1 MAQRL
6 GTGDGRVRDLNPG
19 QSFYLDE
26 NGAAAAGP
34 SGLKAGPLA
43 GLCG

>member
-1 MAQRL
+1 MSN
-6 GTGDGRVRDLNPG
+6 GRVRDLNPG
-19 QSFYLDE
+19 QSFGLVE

-43 GLCG
+43 GLHG